1 MLAEIILLRLE
12 FAVRTMHEAAPP
24 YARFVPIC
32 RGMTF
37 KPVRT
42 RHLSA

>member
-12 FAVRTMHEAAPP
+12 FAMLTMHEPAPP
-24 YARFVPIC
+24 YAPFVPIC

-37 KPVRT
+37 KSPRT
-42 RHLSA
+42 RH